1 MASVGGWTVRVVVAA
16 VFAAI
21 AAWGVVLARRAP
33 PPHGV
38 STARPVRVRDAAV
51 AAASERGA
59 VRLQG
64 TLVAVPALV
73 ARSGRELAVLMV
85 EVDTPDGDGGADSTW
100 RRVLPARVFL
110 SDGDS
115 VVGVEPADVDAAFLP
130 LLAAGALQAGGRLPP
145 DVATQVVPGVGGLP
159 AREGAAVRVRAIGA
173 GAPVLAYGRLTLR
186 DGVASLVRPSAAEP
200 LVLTTMTFAELE
212 RELRS
217 RHRLAR
223 LAGWSL
229 IVVGALGVLGT
240 IANGLRR
247 GRAGRGARRG

>member
-38 STARPVRVRDAAV
+38 STARPVRVRDAA
-51 AAASERGA
+51 AASGRGA

-64 TLVAVPALV
+64 TLVAVPTLV
-73 ARSGRELAVLMV
+73 ARSGRELAVQMI
-85 EVDTPDGDGGADSTW
+85 EVDAGEGVAGADSAW

-115 VVGVEPADVDAAFLP
+115 VVVVEPADVDAAFVP

-145 DVATQVVPGVGGLP
+145 DVATQVVPEVGRLP
-159 AREGAAVRVRAIGA
+159 DREGAAVRVRAIGA
-173 GAPVLAYGRLTLR
+173 GAPVLAYGRLALR
-186 DGVASLVRPSAAEP
+186 DGVVSLVRPSAAEP

-229 IVVGALGVLGT
+229 IVAGGVGAVATAAGG
-240 IANGLRR
+240 IRRAGGRRR
-247 GRAGRGARRG
+247 G

>member
-1 MASVGGWTVRVVVAA
+1 MARVGGWTVRVVVAA

-51 AAASERGA
+51 AAASARGR

-64 TLVAVPALV
+64 TLVAVPTLV
-73 ARSGRELAVLMV
+73 ARSGRELAVQML
-85 EVDTPDGDGGADSTW
+85 EVDAGEGEGGADSTW

-115 VVGVEPADVDAAFLP
+115 VVAVEPADVDAAFVP
-130 LLAAGALQAGGRLPP
+130 LLAADALLAGGRLPP
-145 DVATQVVPGVGGLP
+145 DVATQVVPEAGRLP
-159 AREGAAVRVRAIGA
+159 DREGAAVRVRAIGA
-173 GAPVLAYGRLTLR
+173 GAPVLAYGRLALR
-186 DGVASLVRPSAAEP
+186 DGVVSLVRPSAAEP

-229 IVVGALGVLGT
+229 IVAGGVGALGALASGLREDR
-240 IANGLRR
+240 AGRRLRR
-247 GRAGRGARRG
+247 G

>member
-1 MASVGGWTVRVVVAA
+1 MAASVGGWTVRVVVAA

-38 STARPVRVRDAAV
+38 STARPVRVRDAAA

-73 ARSGRELAVLMV
+73 ARSGRELAVQMI
-85 EVDTPDGDGGADSTW
+85 EVDAGRGDGGVDSTW
-100 RRVLPARVFL
+100 RRVLPPRVFL

-115 VVGVEPADVDAAFLP
+115 VVVVEPIDVDAAFLP
-130 LLAAGALQAGGRLPP
+130 LLVAGALHAGGRLPP
-145 DVATQVVPGVGGLP
+145 DVATQVIPGVDALP
-159 AREGAAVRVRAIGA
+159 DREGAAVRVRAIGA
-173 GAPVLAYGRLTLR
+173 GAPVLAYGRLALR
-186 DGVASLVRPSAAEP
+186 DGVPSLVRPSATEP
-200 LVLTTMTFAELE
+200 LVLTPMTFAELE

-229 IVVGALGVLGT
+229 IVVGGLGALATV
-240 IANGLRR
+240 
-247 GRAGRGARRG
+247 AGGARRAGGRRRG